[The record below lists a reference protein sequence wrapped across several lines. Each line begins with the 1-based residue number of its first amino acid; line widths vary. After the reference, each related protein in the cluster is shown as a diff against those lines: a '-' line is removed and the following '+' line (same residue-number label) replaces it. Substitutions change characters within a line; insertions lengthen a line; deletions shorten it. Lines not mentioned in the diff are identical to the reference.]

1 MKRQELI
8 QVKGLDLK
16 ELKEKAKALKSEIAD
31 LVMDKNMKKLKDLK
45 IIRKKRK
52 DLAQVLTVARQKEML
67 QQMEV
72 TRSSSGGKQK

>member
-1 MKRQELI
+1 MKRQQLI
-8 QVKGLDLK
+8 QIKGLDLK

-52 DLAQVLTVARQKEML
+52 DLAQVLTIARQKELL
-67 QQMEV
+67 QQMEA
-72 TRSSSGGKQK
+72 TRPSSGGKQ